1 LDHRPGD
8 YTDSLLTDALAGK
21 RVGVLRQAMG
31 FHPGV
36 DVVMNSAID
45 QIRRAGAE
53 VVDVK
58 MATYDQW
65 NDPELE
71 VLLYEFK
78 DGLNTYLKT
87 SGAPVSSLEALI
99 AWNKEHAGEAMPHF
113 GQELFEKAQAKG
125 PLTDDAYLKARD
137 NARRLAG
144 PEGLL
149 AVIDQL
155 KLDAV
160 IAPSMS
166 PAWKT
171 DLVLG
176 DHFVG
181 AGYGVAAVAGTP
193 SITVPAGQVDGL
205 PVGIT
210 FMGKAWSEAEL
221 ISFAYTFEQATQARH
236 APTFQRR

>member
-1 LDHRPGD
+1 MP
-8 YTDSLLTDALAGK
+8 
-21 RVGVLRQAMG
+21 
-31 FHPGV
+31 
-36 DVVMNSAID
+36 
-45 QIRRAGAE
+45 
-53 VVDVK
+53 
-58 MATYDQW
+58 TYNQW

-78 DGLNTYLKT
+78 DGLNTYLKA
-87 SGAPVSSLEALI
+87 SRAPVSSLESLM
-99 AWNKEHAGEAMPHF
+99 AWNMDHAGEVMPHF
-113 GQELFEKAQAKG
+113 GQELFERAQAKG
-125 PLTDDAYLKARD
+125 PLTDEAYRQARD
-137 NARRLAG
+137 TARRLAG

-149 AVIDQL
+149 AAMDRL

-160 IAPSMS
+160 IAPSTS

-171 DLVLG
+171 DHVLG

-210 FMGKAWSEAEL
+210 WMGRAWSEATL
-221 ISFAYTFEQATQARH
+221 ISFAYTFEQATLARYP
-236 APTFQRR
+236 PTFQRR